1 MNYRVI
7 GTRAKARD
15 YVLAITAVANLVVAG
30 FSPRS
35 IHSHGHRPPLQS
47 AAQNT
52 SGHENVITAFMMPL
66 GGRGFGG
73 LCVAALKMISL

>member
-1 MNYRVI
+1 MNCRVI

-35 IHSHGHRPPLQS
+35 IHSHVVQRQTSPNTPAPPQYF
-47 AAQNT
+47 T
-52 SGHENVITAFMMPL
+52 S
-66 GGRGFGG
+66 
-73 LCVAALKMISL
+73 